1 MVRRPM
7 TRLRSRRLAGRAG
20 RQVLGV
26 AFLALLVF
34 FGWLTY
40 AFFNKSF
47 VRTTDV
53 TLQTS
58 HVGLQ
63 LSKHA
68 DVKLRGLLVGEV
80 RDVDVDQ
87 NGGARIDLALKP
99 ETMEAIPANV
109 SARILPKTLFGE
121 KYVELVVPAEP
132 ATKRLAA
139 GDVIS
144 RDRSSVG
151 IELETVLDDTLPL
164 LRTIKPEQ
172 LNATLNAM
180 ATALEGRGDDVGE
193 NLVLLNDY
201 LKQINP
207 HVPTA
212 NDDISKLA
220 DVAAIYD
227 DATPDLMRLLENT
240 TKTGNTVVLK
250 KQVLHDFLT
259 DLAATSTTGRTFLEE
274 NEASL
279 ISVGEISRPTLDLL
293 ETYSPQYKCLLEGMA
308 NYIPRFEDAFGKGD
322 HYDGSAPA
330 LHITLELVPQRQA
343 YDANDKPEFIDDSGP
358 GCHTLPNP
366 PYSQKNPA
374 PASDVQVGID
384 DDDASASG
392 IFNPTS
398 GYAGTKEEQE
408 LIDAITG
415 PAMGTS
421 PEDVP
426 DIATLLFG
434 PMARGS
440 EVNVR

>member
-1 MVRRPM
+1 MAKFR
-7 TRLRSRRLAGRAG
+7 TARAG
-20 RQVLGV
+20 RQMLGV

-40 AFFNKSF
+40 AIFNKSF
-47 VRTTDV
+47 VRTADV

-80 RDVDVDQ
+80 RDVDVDAS
-87 NGGARIDLALKP
+87 GGATIDLALKP
-99 ETMEAIPANV
+99 ESLQAIPKNV

-121 KYVELVVPAEP
+121 KYVELVVPAQP
-132 ATKRLAA
+132 AGQRLAA
-139 GDVIS
+139 GDTIV
-144 RDRSSVG
+144 RDKSSVG

-207 HVPTA
+207 HVPA
-212 NDDISKLA
+212 LNDDVSKLA
-220 DVAAIYD
+220 DVAGTYNE
-227 DATPDLMRLLENT
+227 ATPDLMRLLENS

-250 KQVLHDFLT
+250 EQALHDFLT
-259 DLAATSTTGRTFLEE
+259 DLATTSTSTRTFLEQ
-274 NEASL
+274 NETSL
-279 ISVGEISRPTLDLL
+279 ISVGEISRPTLNLL

-308 NYIPRFEDAFGKGD
+308 NYIPRFEDAFGEGE
-322 HYDGSAPA
+322 HFDGSAPA
-330 LHITLELVPQRQA
+330 LHITLELVPQRQS

-374 PASDVQVGID
+374 PASDVEVGVD
-384 DDDASASG
+384 DDDAAASG

-398 GYAGTKEEQE
+398 GFAGTQEEQE
-408 LIDAITG
+408 LIDAIAG

-426 DIATLLFG
+426 DLATLLFG

-440 EVNVR
+440 EVNLR